1 MQLAYRLGRGPA
13 ASHPSDVPGY
23 TTRPTPRR
31 RRRDDN
37 EQVSENARGL
47 VRARLDQALAYV
59 RSAEPRVPL
68 SRRAIVTDIL
78 IAAVAL
84 AASLLLERSGDHSGT
99 VISPGGVVTQTVSQ
113 PLGQVWQHAAAA
125 ILFTSVP
132 LAFRR
137 RFPLTAFTVLLAGA
151 LATRQYATDVTFLA
165 IVFAGYS
172 AVAYSRFRNAA
183 MLSMPLAGL
192 LVAYAFWTAA
202 PAGNYSVTPIS
213 RSLGGPLPPLRP
225 GASGYTVQ
233 AAAPWRLTGLVVAA
247 ALILIAVVRNAVQAR
262 DRMRRLQAEHEAATR
277 RALDQERAHIA
288 SELHDVV
295 THNVSVMIVQAGAAR
310 QVLTE
315 SPDEAKEALLAVESS
330 GRAAMTELRH
340 LLGLLGQPAEDT
352 GGTGPGEKDLRPQP
366 GLGQLR
372 PLIDRV
378 AATGLP
384 VELHVGGVPRELPP
398 GQDLAAFRVVQEALT
413 NVIKHA
419 GKPRTTVTLD
429 YRADDLVVEVAD
441 AGRPFPAAAPTAVG
455 PGSGRGLLGLR
466 ERMALYGG
474 DLVAGPRPGGGW
486 LVRARIPVDP
496 PAAGRAAQPATRVAS
511 PAAGTT

>member
-1 MQLAYRLGRGPA
+1 
-13 ASHPSDVPGY
+13 VP
-23 TTRPTPRR
+23 
-31 RRRDDN
+31 
-37 EQVSENARGL
+37 
-47 VRARLDQALAYV
+47 VRARLDQALAFV
-59 RSAEPRVPL
+59 RASEPRVSL

-84 AASLLLERSGDHSGT
+84 VASLALVRSGDHGSLAVT
-99 VISPGGVVTQTVSQ
+99 SVGVVARPAQS
-113 PLGQVWQHAAAA
+113 LEQVWKHSAAA
-125 ILFTSVP
+125 IVLTSVP

-137 RFPLTAFTVLLAGA
+137 RFPLAAFAVLLAGA
-151 LATRQYATDVTFLA
+151 LATRQYATDITFLA

-183 MLSMPLAGL
+183 MLSMPLAGV
-192 LVAYAFWTAA
+192 LVVYAFWTAV
-202 PAGNYSVTPIS
+202 PAGNYSVTPMS
-213 RSLGGPLPPLRP
+213 ARPPVGPLVPLLPRP
-225 GASGYTVQ
+225 GSLPGYAAGTPAYTLQ

-247 ALILIAVVRNAVQAR
+247 ALVLIAVVRNAVQAR

-277 RALDQERAHIA
+277 RALDQERARIA
-288 SELHDVV
+288 GELHDVV

-315 SPDEAKEALLAVESS
+315 SPGEATAALLAVESS

-340 LLGLLGQPAEDT
+340 LLGLLSPAQAPAEQAHPDT
-352 GGTGPGEKDLRPQP
+352 EDLRPQP
-366 GLGQLR
+366 GLGQLQ

-378 AATGLP
+378 CAAGLP
-384 VELHVGGVPRELPP
+384 VELHVAGEPRGLPP

-441 AGRPFPAAAPTAVG
+441 AGRPVPAAGPAAASGA
-455 PGSGRGLLGLR
+455 GRGLLGLR
-466 ERMALYGG
+466 ERMTLYGG
-474 DLVAGPRPGGGW
+474 DLVAQAQPGGGW
-486 LVRARIPVDP
+486 LVRARMPVDP
-496 PAAGRAAQPATRVAS
+496 LMPAGHS
-511 PAAGTT
+511 